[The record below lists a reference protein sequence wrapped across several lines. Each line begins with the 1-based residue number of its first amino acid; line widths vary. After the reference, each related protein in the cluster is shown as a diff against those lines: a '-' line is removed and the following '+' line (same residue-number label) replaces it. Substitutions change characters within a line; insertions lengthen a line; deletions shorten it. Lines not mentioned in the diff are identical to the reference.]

1 MTKSG
6 ITFEAGD
13 IVLVPFP
20 FTNMSQTK
28 PRPVLILS
36 NTAYNKSSL
45 DFVCC
50 GITSN
55 LNNKDHSILLDPND
69 MEDGTIPK
77 KSRIKFNKIFTLE
90 KTLIIKKIGKVDSK
104 ILKSVNSALFSL
116 FS

>member
-1 MTKSG
+1 MTKYG

-13 IVLVPFP
+13 IVLVP

-55 LNNKDHSILLDPND
+55 LNNKDHSILLEPKN

-90 KTLIIKKIGKVDSK
+90 KALIIKKIGKVDSK
-104 ILKSVNSALFSL
+104 ILKSVNFLLLSL
-116 FS
+116 FI

>member
-1 MTKSG
+1 MTRSG
-6 ITFEAGD
+6 TVFESGN

-28 PRPVLILS
+28 LRPVLILS
-36 NTAYNKSSL
+36 NRTYNRSSQ

-55 LNNKDHSILLDPND
+55 LSNKDHSVLLDLKD
-69 MEDGTIPK
+69 MKEGTIPK

-90 KTLIIKKIGKVDSK
+90 KTLIIKKVGSVDSK
-104 ILKSVNSALFSL
+104 ILKSVKSSL
-116 FS
+116 FLLLG

>member
-1 MTKSG
+1 MTKYG

-20 FTNMSQTK
+20 FTNMSQIK

-36 NTAYNKSSL
+36 NTAYNKSSF

-55 LNNKDHSILLDPND
+55 LNNKDDSILLDSKD
-69 MEDGTIPK
+69 MENGTIPK
-77 KSRIKFNKIFTLE
+77 KSRIKISKIFTLE
-90 KTLIIKKIGKVDSK
+90 KTLVIKKIGRVDSK
-104 ILKSVNSALFSL
+104 ILKSVNSYLFSL